1 MNCRSVSRSFLALF
15 LASSLLGTAGCALGT
30 SDHSD
35 VTVANLLN
43 QNLPDIN
50 AVKALIDN
58 GQLDA
63 ARDALQRLRT
73 QQPENLEAAFLL
85 GEVFLRLHDP
95 AAALGNYEAAAAL
108 PEKRPAA
115 LQGAGIAL
123 LQLGRPDEAVAKLQ
137 EATAADASLWRAFNA
152 LGRIYDSRHDW
163 AAAEPAY
170 RSAIAA
176 SPKQAILFNNLGMSY
191 LMQHRFDEAIAQFR
205 EAVAL
210 DPSLKVATTNIRMA
224 YALQGRYVEALAGV
238 PEKELPDELNNV
250 GYAAMLRGEYDVAR
264 AYLSRAI
271 EISPAYHRQASANLE
286 QLEGLVSLAAVHAQ

>member
-1 MNCRSVSRSFLALF
+1 MNSRSVSRSFLAMF
-15 LASSLLGTAGCALGT
+15 LASTLLGVAGCALGT
-30 SDHSD
+30 SDNSE
-35 VTVANLLN
+35 VTVADLLN
-43 QNLPDIN
+43 RNLPDIN

-58 GQLDA
+58 GQLQA
-63 ARDALQRLRT
+63 ARDALQQLRT
-73 QQPENLEAAFLL
+73 KQPENLEAAFLL
-85 GEVFLRLHDP
+85 GEVLLRLHDP
-95 AAALGNYEAAAAL
+95 ATALGHYEAAAAL
-108 PEKRPAA
+108 PEKRPSA

-123 LQLGRPDEAVAKLQ
+123 LQLGRPDEAAAKLQ

-163 AAAEPAY
+163 AAAESAY

-191 LMQHRFDEAIAQFR
+191 LMQHRFDEAVAQFR

-210 DPSLKVATTNIRMA
+210 DPGLKVAATNIRMA

-271 EISPAYHRQASANLE
+271 EMSPAYHRQASANLE

>member
-1 MNCRSVSRSFLALF
+1 MNSRSVSRSFLAMF
-15 LASSLLGTAGCALGT
+15 LASTLLGVAGCALGT
-30 SDHSD
+30 SDNSE
-35 VTVANLLN
+35 VTVADLLN
-43 QNLPDIN
+43 RNLPDIN

-58 GQLDA
+58 GQLQA
-63 ARDALQRLRT
+63 ARDALQQLRT
-73 QQPENLEAAFLL
+73 KQPENLEAAFLL
-85 GEVFLRLHDP
+85 GEVLLRLHDP
-95 AAALGNYEAAAAL
+95 ATALGHYEAAAAL
-108 PEKRPAA
+108 PEKRPSA

-123 LQLGRPDEAVAKLQ
+123 LQLGRPDEAAAKLQ

-152 LGRIYDSRHDW
+152 LARIYDSRHDW
-163 AAAEPAY
+163 AAAESAY

-191 LMQHRFDEAIAQFR
+191 LMQHRFDEAVAQFR

-210 DPSLKVATTNIRMA
+210 DPGLKVAATNIRMA

-271 EISPAYHRQASANLE
+271 EMSPAYHRQASANLE